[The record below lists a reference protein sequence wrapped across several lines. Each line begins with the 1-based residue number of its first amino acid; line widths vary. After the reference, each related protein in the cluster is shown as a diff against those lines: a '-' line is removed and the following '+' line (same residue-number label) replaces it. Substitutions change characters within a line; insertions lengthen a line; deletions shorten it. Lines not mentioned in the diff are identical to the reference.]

1 MVARFRP
8 QTKFISLLLCRYV
21 AVHFAKNNS
30 QDCFLYAKCLLR
42 HVSIS
47 IFIAAP
53 RWHIAFRK
61 RKSFSLPIYYNVKT
75 LSCQLFFCNSQKQ
88 FFIAVLRYTRGQKCK
103 LRVLSRTGEYVRFAY
118 ARYPLFI
125 QFTQDLNCI
134 NTLII
139 INYYAKYACA

>member
-1 MVARFRP
+1 MQLAHKQKGRP
-8 QTKFISLLLCRYV
+8 LPDGLFGANEQIRTADLIITNDVRY
-21 AVHFAKNNS
+21 
-30 QDCFLYAKCLLR
+30 LLR

-125 QFTQDLNCI
+125 QFTHDLNCI

-139 INYYAKYACA
+139 IN